1 MGRTFL
7 STSVAKLEGDDIV
20 EWTSEEK
27 TSIPPMYGC
36 EILLE
41 KASIKQI
48 KDPSFPNDAYVIT
61 YLINGEVYK
70 DLCRGTRSKIFDM
83 YYDKFGPGVIQNID
97 FGYGRVN
104 PKIWGYKMPEK
115 KKRK

>member
-1 MGRTFL
+1 MSIT
-7 STSVAKLEGDDIV
+7 STKVKGKKVV
-20 EWTSEEK
+20 EWTTEEK
-27 TSIPPMYGC
+27 KDIPPRYGC

-41 KASIKQI
+41 KASIQQI

-61 YLINGEVYK
+61 YEIGDNTYM
-70 DLCRGTRSKIFDM
+70 DLCRGTRVKIFDM
-83 YYDKFGPGVIQNID
+83 YYDKFGPGVIKKID

-104 PKIWGYKMPEK
+104 PKLWGYKPPEK